1 MMKKTVCLLFF
12 LAGITFNSQAQ
23 SIDSLRTALVSAN
36 QEKKIDLLNEISE
49 TFLKVNLDST
59 EFYLHQ
65 ALELGSQLNNAGGKA
80 KALWLLG
87 KTSIYKGNFD
97 AALAHF
103 YEANNLFLSISDD
116 IGAAKAMDDAGYC
129 LTIKE
134 DFERALCLF
143 DSALTFAQTNADT
156 SLMIRIQL
164 NLASVHLYQGNY
176 NDALNIYL
184 QAYELAIKTNNI
196 QYQINALLDLGNFYS
211 VREDLDKSLEYF
223 LQASELIETQNGKP
237 TQLHYCYNSI
247 GSIYIKKED
256 PAKAL
261 DFGLKALNISK
272 QIHLK
277 AGLMENYNVLAQ
289 AYLGLGEYANAITY
303 AKKGLAIAEEINI
316 PTMIALCT
324 FNLGQ
329 SYSRGGHYKQ
339 GLKYLKKSLD
349 HFKEI
354 GQKFQLAQNLNE
366 MAIIYESLG
375 DYESALDYQKQHDVL
390 QDSLYSERKEKL
402 ISQLET
408 KYQVKEKEAQLQ
420 LQKSQLDL
428 QASKL
433 SRQRI
438 LSMAVAVIACLLLII
453 TVLAFLNIKRRKHVN
468 QKLKNLDEAKNRFFS
483 NITHEMRNPLTLIMA
498 PLQNLAEKTEHS
510 PFHAELKLAYT
521 NSRRLLERVNE
532 ILDLSKLESGK
543 MELVTEPVNL
553 HDLTRRLF
561 SSYQSIAYYR
571 KIKTDLKFDLDKD
584 TTVLVDIEKFEKIL
598 NNLILNAFKYTL
610 ANGTVSLKVEQK
622 PGRFLFSVTDTG
634 QGIHPQDLSHIFDR
648 YYQTEQENAP
658 ARGGS
663 GIGLTLANEYAKLFQ
678 GNLKVESELE
688 RGSTFT
694 LSIPLVQ
701 SDKTIQSGKTKED
714 DMETLEEIEPP
725 SYAPVLIDGEKPKLL
740 IVEDDLEMSRYL
752 EEFLSTSYNCT
763 TVPDGLEALKH
774 LKVSRVDMILSDI
787 MMPGM
792 DGFELR
798 KQVRENQ
805 KWIRIPYV
813 MLTARAMDQ
822 DKITGLQ
829 LGVDDYITKPFNS
842 QELIA
847 RLNNLTQNKWVRDNF
862 FKENPEEIETLS
874 AEEALLRKAEQFVIE
889 NIDDSEFTTE
899 KLAGHMAYSVRQ
911 LERLLKKHSGLTPN
925 AFIREIRLQK
935 AWQILRHHKLTT
947 IKEVCYEV
955 GLNNPAYF
963 SSKFKERFG
972 CTPGELLTSQRF
984 EF

>member
-1 MMKKTVCLLFF
+1 MKKTRLFLFF
-12 LAGITFNSQAQ
+12 LTCIAFNSHAQ
-23 SIDSLRTALVSAN
+23 SIDSLRTALSSAN
-36 QEKKIDLLNEISE
+36 QEKKIDLLNEMSE
-49 TFLKVNLDST
+49 TYLRMNLDST
-59 EFYLHQ
+59 QFYLQ
-65 ALELGSQLNNAGGKA
+65 LALELGKQLDYTGGKA
-80 KALWLLG
+80 ETLWLLG
-87 KTSIYKGNFD
+87 KTSIYKGDFDTAFNNFSQAKD
-97 AALAHF
+97 
-103 YEANNLFLSISDD
+103 LFLSISDD
-116 IGAAKAMDDAGYC
+116 AGTAKTMDDAGYC

-134 DFERALCLF
+134 EFERAECLF
-143 DSALTFAQTNADT
+143 DSALTFAQSNADT
-156 SLMIRIQL
+156 ALMIRIQL
-164 NLASVHLYQGNY
+164 NRASVQLYQGNY
-176 NDALNIYL
+176 NTALKRL
-184 QAYELAIKTNNI
+184 LHAYELAVKTSNI
-196 QYQINALLDLGNFYS
+196 RYQINALLNLGNFYS
-211 VREDLDKSLEYF
+211 IQEKDDKSLEYF
-223 LQASELIETQNGKP
+223 IKATELIETKEGKP

-247 GSIYIKKED
+247 GSIYIKKEN

-261 DFGLKALNISK
+261 EYGLKALNISK

-289 AYLGLGEYANAITY
+289 AYLGLKEYDNAIIY

-329 SYSRGGHYKQ
+329 SYSNSGHYKQ
-339 GLKYLKKSLD
+339 GLEYLKKSLD
-349 HFKEI
+349 HLKKL

-366 MAIIYESLG
+366 LARTYEALG
-375 DYESALDYQKQHDVL
+375 DYRLALDYQKQHDAL

-402 ISQLET
+402 ISELET
-408 KYQVKEKEAQLQ
+408 EYQVKEKEAQIN
-420 LQKSQLDL
+420 LQKSELT
-428 QASKL
+428 
-433 SRQRI
+433 RQRI
-438 LSMAVAVIACLLLII
+438 LITGAIVIAGLLLII
-453 TVLAFLNIKRRKHVN
+453 TVLAFININRRKRIN
-468 QKLKNLDEAKNRFFS
+468 QKLRSLDEAKNRFFS

-553 HDLTRRLF
+553 HDLTKRLF

-571 KIKTDLKFDLDKD
+571 KIKTNFEFDLDID

-598 NNLILNAFKYTL
+598 NNLILNAFKYTMT
-610 ANGTVSLKVEQK
+610 NGTVSMEVGQK
-622 PGRFLFSVTDTG
+622 GERFFFSVTDSG
-634 QGIHPQDLSHIFDR
+634 QGIHPEDLPHIFDR
-648 YYQTEQENAP
+648 YFQTEQENAP

-678 GNLKVESELE
+678 GELKVESELDK
-688 RGSTFT
+688 GSTFIAS
-694 LSIPLVQ
+694 LPLLQ
-701 SDKTIQSGKTKED
+701 SDKTIQSEKAKED
-714 DMETLEEIEPP
+714 VLSTAEQLETTPFTPI
-725 SYAPVLIDGEKPKLL
+725 LIDGEKPKLL

-752 EEFLSTSYNCT
+752 KERLSASYHCTS
-763 TVPDGLEALKH
+763 VPDGTEGLKH
-774 LKVSRVDMILSDI
+774 LRSSKVDMILSDI
-787 MMPGM
+787 MMPGI

-798 KQVRENQ
+798 KQVRENK
-805 KWIRIPYV
+805 KWIQIPYV

-822 DKITGLQ
+822 DKIAGLQ

-847 RLNNLTQNKWVRDNF
+847 RLNNLTQNKLERDNF
-862 FKENPEEIETLS
+862 FKENPEEIETIS
-874 AEEALLRKAEQFVIE
+874 ADETLLRKAEQFVI
-889 NIDDSEFTTE
+889 NNLDDSEFTID
-899 KLAGHMAYSVRQ
+899 KLADHMAYSIRQ
-911 LERLLKKHSGLTPN
+911 LERLLKKYSGLSPN

-935 AWQILRHHKLTT
+935 AWQILKQRKFTT

-972 CTPGELLTSQRF
+972 CTPGELLENQRF
-984 EF
+984 IADESIS